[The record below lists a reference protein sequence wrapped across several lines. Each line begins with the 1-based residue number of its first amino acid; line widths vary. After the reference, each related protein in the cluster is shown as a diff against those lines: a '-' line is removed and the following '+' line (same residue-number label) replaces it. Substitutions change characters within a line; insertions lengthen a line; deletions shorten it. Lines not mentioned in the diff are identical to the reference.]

1 MAPRRRGLALERRQ
15 LRHWRQA
22 VEQPAREGGEPQ
34 EDDEEDDEEAREAEG
49 DGVVGEGPL
58 QPRVDLLLPEQHRPR
73 LGVGKRAGKRGVNM
87 GARAGETPS
96 SLQVYSRWGGM
107 EQGGAPFPPAPPA
120 VAAVGKVYAAH
131 SGCA

>member
-22 VEQPAREGGEPQ
+22 VEQPAREGREPQ

-49 DGVVGEGPL
+49 DHGVVGEGPL
-58 QPRVDLLLPEQHRPR
+58 QPGVDLLLPEQHRPR
-73 LGVGKRAGKRGVNM
+73 LGVGKKAGKRGVNM
-87 GARAGETPS
+87 GAGWCGPS
-96 SLQVYSRWGGM
+96 SLQVGRD
-107 EQGGAPFPPAPPA
+107 GAGRGALFPPAAPA